1 LEIASRPAG
10 MVTTK
15 VNAALLVGWWLRGNQ
30 LADPSGSLTTSAPSS
45 VWMKPYGSGSSGIDR
60 STWVLGTPS

>member
-1 LEIASRPAG
+1 

-15 VNAALLVGWWLRGNQ
+15 VNAALSVGWSLRGNQ

-45 VWMKPYGSGSSGIDR
+45 VWMKPYGEPNTTGEPTIVS
-60 STWVLGTPS
+60 GTPP